1 MKPFKHNRKWVLL
14 ILLLAVAS
22 LALSRSDFYRKLGKS
37 QRLINEVYKQ
47 VFATYVDELDPE
59 AFTRASIRNITA
71 ALDPYTVYLEKDERD
86 NINILAYGKYG
97 GVGIQLGWRNKQL
110 SVIAP
115 MDGSP
120 AKSAGIL
127 SGDIIVK
134 VDDKSVENLSLDEA
148 AHLIRGEQGT
158 TVKLTI
164 KRYGIDELLDFNITR
179 ANIKVK
185 DVTYYGEVAPGT
197 GYVRLSRFSRNAPP
211 EMRSALKD
219 LMQQNVQNIILDL
232 RDNPGGLLNA
242 AVSILDML
250 IPKDQLL
257 VTTKGRTPESNKTFY
272 SKSDPL
278 VPESVPITVL
288 INHGSASASEI
299 VAGTIQDLDR
309 GLILGQKSFGK
320 GLVQSV
326 YNLDKTKTL
335 KITTAKYY
343 IPSGRLIQKSDYID
357 TSFVLNRTN
366 LDTLFTTR
374 NGRTVKGSGGITPDS
389 IIDYGPVPVLTTEYW
404 RRGYFFSFAQKF
416 KPQYASLE
424 EVEADSSLL
433 DKFSHFLADETIH
446 IQLPGENELESLGKK
461 IHQVDSTDQTVASAL
476 DEIESFYDHRK
487 STLFQTER
495 EKIQQQLLIEFA
507 GLLEGPAGRTK
518 QVLKHDPSIATA
530 IDLMSDEMTYDT
542 FLATSMTESAN

>member
-1 MKPFKHNRKWVLL
+1 MRTFKHNRKWILL
-14 ILLLAVAS
+14 ILVLAVGS

-120 AKSAGIL
+120 AKAAGIL

-134 VDDKSVENLSLDEA
+134 VDDKSVEKLSLDEA

-185 DVTYYGEVAPGT
+185 DVTYYGEVASST
-197 GYVRLSRFSRNAPP
+197 GYVRLSRFSRNAPS
-211 EMRSALKD
+211 EMRSALND
-219 LMQQNVQNIILDL
+219 LMQQNVHDIILDL

-299 VAGTIQDLDR
+299 VAGAIQDLDR

-357 TSFVLNRTN
+357 TTFILNRAH
-366 LDTLFTTR
+366 LDTLFTTK

-389 IIDYGPVPVLTTEYW
+389 IIDYGPVPVLTTKYW

-416 KPQYASLE
+416 KHQYTSME

-433 DKFSHFLADETIH
+433 EKFAHFLADETVH
-446 IQLPGENELESLGKK
+446 IQLPGEKELENLDKK
-461 IHQVDSTDQTVASAL
+461 IHQVDSTNQTVESAL
-476 DEIESFYDHRK
+476 EKIESFYDHRK

-495 EKIQQQLLIEFA
+495 EKIRQQLLIEFA

-530 IDLMSDEMTYDT
+530 IDLMSDELAYDT
-542 FLATSMTESAN
+542 FLAKSMAESAN